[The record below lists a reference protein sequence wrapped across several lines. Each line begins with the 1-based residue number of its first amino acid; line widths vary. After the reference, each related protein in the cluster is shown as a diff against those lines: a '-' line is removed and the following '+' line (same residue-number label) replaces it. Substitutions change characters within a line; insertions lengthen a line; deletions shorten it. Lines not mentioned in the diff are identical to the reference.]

1 LSGRCCSIKREVHTM
16 SDVERRLKDLETRV
30 RALED
35 ALRPPTP
42 RPAAIAPSGSHVGK
56 PIQPHRPD
64 PKDDDK

>member
-1 LSGRCCSIKREVHTM
+1 M